1 MASMETLKFTIPEI
15 FSLIGVIQCIYILV
29 YMLFRA
35 GRLSRASIPFL
46 YFLILGTAFFL
57 DFSSRFISE
66 LSPYYNLI
74 ALSVWMASPPIGVL
88 VIIQVAQ
95 ISKLPDIRNFWLLL
109 LPIISSIMAFSI
121 AVNTDE
127 CEVLYNCAFYHN
139 LMLVFGLF
147 TGGISLLSIW
157 FHKNL
162 LSELH
167 SQKFS
172 KERYWVI
179 LAIIISNVFL
189 LGLILFLSHENVA
202 SDTFVLARTMLGL
215 AFIYL
220 ITTSLFRIYPQS
232 VEYVERGKTENL
244 TSKETGVAQK
254 IERLF
259 SHEKVY
265 QEAAYSRRD
274 LAKEL
279 DVSEMQISK
288 IINIHFGKSLPQLLN
303 EFRVEDAKRLLEET
317 DANISVVAENVGF
330 NSMASFNR
338 VFREITSLTP
348 TQYRKEVKNNG

>member
-1 MASMETLKFTIPEI
+1 MEQLKFTIPEI
-15 FSLIGVIQCIYILV
+15 FSLIGVVQCIYILV

-46 YFLILGTAFFL
+46 YFLVLGTAFFM
-57 DFSSRFISE
+57 DFATRFISE
-66 LSPYYNLI
+66 LSPYYELI
-74 ALSVWMASPPIGVL
+74 ALSIWLASPPVGVL

-109 LPIISSIMAFSI
+109 LPFISSLVAYSI
-121 AVNTDE
+121 AVNTNE
-127 CEVLYNCAFYHN
+127 CEALYNCAFFQN
-139 LMLVFGLF
+139 LLLLFGLF
-147 TGGISLLSIW
+147 TGSISLLSVW
-157 FHKNL
+157 LHKNL

-189 LGLILFLSHENVA
+189 LGLILLSSHENA
-202 SDTFVLARTMLGL
+202 SNDTYVLARTMLGL

-220 ITTSLFRIYPQS
+220 VTTSLFRIYPQS
-232 VEYVERGKTENL
+232 VEYVERNKVENL
-244 TSKETGVAQK
+244 TTKEEGIAKK
-254 IERLF
+254 IEMLF
-259 SHEKVY
+259 SNEKVY
-265 QEAAYSRRD
+265 QEAAYSRSD

-279 DVSEMQISK
+279 NVSEMQISK
-288 IINIHFGKSLPQLLN
+288 IINFHFGKSLPQLLN

-338 VFREITSLTP
+338 VFREITAQTP
-348 TQYRKEVKNNG
+348 TQYRKSIKNSG